1 MFGYFKMD
9 ADCPTAIGEHYKKY
23 YCFLCRALE
32 KYYGQL
38 SRCLLS
44 YDVALLLLLF
54 AEEEFLSPVPKIN
67 CFRKS
72 PQLKHSLTETIAQ
85 QIATLHVL
93 LIAAKLDDD
102 IRDEGSFTA
111 KAAQAAAAL
120 PIAKAKKTDPLMWQI
135 IKEEYI
141 ALREQEK
148 KNDSLDRLEQR
159 FSRMMVRIG
168 TECFGL
174 SDPAKITALD
184 FAARWLYFIDAV
196 DDLDDNRKKNT
207 FNPFYGCGSFYELKN
222 QQYMDLSAHFQQLY
236 QNVSKLAGADNAQ
249 VLNYI
254 LFNKVPTETIHVL
267 LKERA

>member
-9 ADCPTAIGEHYKKY
+9 ADCPTAVGEHYKKY

-54 AEEEFLSPVPKIN
+54 SEEGFLSQVPKIG
-67 CFRKS
+67 CIRKT
-72 PQLKHSLTETIAQ
+72 PQLKQSLTDAAAKK
-85 QIATLHVL
+85 IATLHIL

-102 IRDEGSFTA
+102 IRDEGGFVA
-111 KAAQAAAAL
+111 KAAKTAAAGH
-120 PIAKAKKTDPLMWQI
+120 IAKAKKTDPKMWQI

-141 ALREQEK
+141 ALHELEK
-148 KNDSLDRLEQR
+148 QNGALEALEQQ
-159 FSRMMVRIG
+159 FARMMVRVG
-168 TECFGL
+168 TERFGL
-174 SDPAKITALD
+174 SDPEKIAALEL
-184 FAARWLYFIDAV
+184 AARWLYFIDAV
-196 DDLDDNRKKNT
+196 DDLDENRKEGT
-207 FNPFYGCGSFYELKN
+207 FNPFVGCGSFRELKN
-222 QQYMDLSAHFQQLY
+222 RRYLELSAHFQQLY
-236 QNVSKLAGADNAQ
+236 RDVKKLPGEENAL

-254 LFNKVPTETIHVL
+254 LFTKVPTETIRVL

>member
-9 ADCPTAIGEHYKKY
+9 ADCPAAIGEHYKKY

-54 AEEEFLSPVPKIN
+54 AEDQFLSQVPKIN

-72 PQLKHSLTETIAQ
+72 TQLKQSLTETIAR

-102 IRDEGSFTA
+102 IRDEGSLAA
-111 KAAQAAAAL
+111 KAAQTAAAI
-120 PIAKAKKTDPLMWQI
+120 PIVRAKKTDPQMWQI

-148 KNDSLDRLEQR
+148 RNDSLEGLEQR

-168 TECFGL
+168 TERFGL
-174 SDPAKITALD
+174 SDPTKIMALD

-207 FNPFYGCGSFYELKN
+207 FNPFCGCGSFHKLKN
-222 QQYMDLSAHFQQLY
+222 QHYMDLSAHFQQLY
-236 QNVSKLAGADNAQ
+236 QNISKLPGTENAQ